1 MNTRALKRFRASA
14 MQSIEADVQPVPGC
28 GRFGKMGWSPGSPPR
43 AMWALAWVAVC
54 ASARFAPAAFSNSSR
69 RLGKKVDTYEAWV
82 ERWRSEGSERCRAPK
97 ESREADVCEWLRD
110 AGPVD
115 VGCRFEV
122 LATGLAPSGVSAEG
136 PALWVASGDA
146 PERKR
151 PLHADPELGARV
163 YWDKTIP
170 VPSLCAYGFREAAP
184 RPPGGVVAVVAA
196 SSVEYVFRSWGS
208 LVNKVA
214 YFGAMDIDWH
224 LWIGDLDPRLASK
237 PTKGCAKRL
246 ENDAIA
252 REHVP
257 NGRDS
262 VERPRRRFFHMGDA
276 FWGVICFGGCRST
289 SATSLA

>member
-1 MNTRALKRFRASA
+1 
-14 MQSIEADVQPVPGC
+14 
-28 GRFGKMGWSPGSPPR
+28 MGWSPAGVASPPR

-69 RLGKKVDTYEAWV
+69 QLGKRVDTYEAWV

-97 ESREADVCEWLRD
+97 ESREADVCEWLRE

-196 SSVEYVFRSWGS
+196 SSIEYVFRSWGS

-214 YFGAMDIDWH
+214 YFGAMDIEWH

-257 NGRDS
+257 NGHDS
-262 VERPRRRFFHMGDA
+262 VERPRGRFFPMGDA
-276 FWGVICFGGCRST
+276 FSGVICFGGPRST
-289 SATSLA
+289 SATRLARIRTTS